1 MMVGWDGVRVGWW
14 WGGSLEWLGLQPLAQ
29 ISAYTVAYLVTY
41 LITYL
46 ITYAWS
52 LNLLTHR
59 RALHPASRR
68 QPRLAPRC
76 HPPARS
82 LTTAP

>member
-41 LITYL
+41 LVTHL

-52 LNLLTHR
+52 LTYLLTNELCIQ
-59 RALHPASRR
+59 RATVCRR
-68 QPRLAPRC
+68 QLPGVVLRPEA
-76 HPPARS
+76 
-82 LTTAP
+82 